1 MDLAEAC
8 LLAILQVQVTDN
20 DIKLQGESLHDTLS
34 RYFVAP
40 EMRLMP
46 QSFWD
51 GGHWNGFKMKLK
63 VTASR
68 VQLKRSVICATK
80 PQHHIVIN
88 HVEPHASSAYCLTL
102 LSPSSKSPFAMHHA
116 MPCFAQ
122 WPVSSQAHGGPAGQ
136 RWHNNRMRSLH
147 ARLPCQRPH

>member
-1 MDLAEAC
+1 MFVLSVDLAEAC

-51 GGHWNGFKMKLK
+51 DGHWNGFKMKLK

-68 VQLKRSVICATK
+68 VQLK
-80 PQHHIVIN
+80 
-88 HVEPHASSAYCLTL
+88 
-102 LSPSSKSPFAMHHA
+102 
-116 MPCFAQ
+116 FAQ
-122 WPVSSQAHGGPAGQ
+122 SYAQLS
-136 RWHNNRMRSLH
+136 RNITL
-147 ARLPCQRPH
+147 